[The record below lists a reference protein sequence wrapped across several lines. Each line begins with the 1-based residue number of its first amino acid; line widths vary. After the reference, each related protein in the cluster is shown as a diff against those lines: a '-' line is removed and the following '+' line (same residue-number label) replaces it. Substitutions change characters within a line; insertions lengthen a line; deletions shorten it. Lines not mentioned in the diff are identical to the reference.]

1 MKIITFV
8 VVLSLISATASAD
21 VFKCKDADGHT
32 SFQESPCTNSVS
44 GSTKVT
50 LPASKV
56 NSNPSQ
62 TTSAAIAKGNNE
74 AYNSAMANKDY
85 NKALMFAST
94 DQQRSQVKALKSA
107 HDTRCAELS
116 IKAVQAR
123 ADSKQLNGRYQHA
136 ADAAQAI
143 YDTECSQ

>member
-85 NKALMFAST
+85 NKALMFALRLSAFKVFMVDQRTPT
-94 DQQRSQVKALKSA
+94 DYFAG
-107 HDTRCAELS
+107 
-116 IKAVQAR
+116 VQAHNNNS
-123 ADSKQLNGRYQHA
+123 DHCYTPPTWYQ
-136 ADAAQAI
+136 
-143 YDTECSQ
+143 